1 MIANADCTVYSRV
14 PGKDCDTFKMQYV
27 PECWWFCDEK

>member
-14 PGKDCDTFKMQYV
+14 PGKDCDTFKIQYM
-27 PECWWFCDEK
+27 PECW